1 MKYEVISSTLSWV
14 TKKSFKKGD
23 VVDESVYGRKK
34 TAELVKRGFLMEIK
48 EEAKESVNFEKLTKA
63 QLKEKLQE
71 LGVESPE
78 GTKAELIEQLES
90 LV

>member
-1 MKYEVISSTLSWV
+1 MKYEVVSNTLSWV

-23 VVDESVYGRKK
+23 VIDRSVYGKSK
-34 TAELVKRGFLMEIK
+34 TEELVKRGFLQPLEDPKRPAIEDMKVDELK
-48 EEAKESVNFEKLTKA
+48 AKLI
-63 QLKEKLQE
+63 E

-78 GTKAELIEQLES
+78 GKKAELIEQLKG

>member
-1 MKYEVISSTLSWV
+1 MKYKVISNTLSWV

-23 VVDESVYGRKK
+23 IVEVSVYGKSK
-34 TAELVKRGFLMEIK
+34 TAELVKRGFLEPV
-48 EEAKESVNFEKLTKA
+48 EEPKKKAIEDMKVDELKAKLI
-63 QLKEKLQE
+63 E

-78 GTKAELIEQLES
+78 GKKAELIEQLKG